1 MVSQENQIP
10 LFAEER
16 KREIV
21 ELVNRNNKV
30 CVPDLVN
37 IFSVSPAT
45 IRNDLRDLQQSGLLK
60 KTHGG
65 AMKIDLPSVGFE
77 RESEMKSNEQMKQKQ
92 AIARKALEYIE
103 DGDIIILDTGTTSLE
118 IAKILNKRNLTV
130 VLNDIKI
137 AGCLEDRDGIQII
150 LVGGTLRKKFHCTI
164 GPIATKTLSELNV
177 DKVFLATNGLSVN
190 KGCTTPDLHQAELK
204 KIMAEVASQVIV
216 LSDST
221 KIGIDSFVQFVSL
234 SEIDL
239 LITDSRISQEH
250 LEELTSQG
258 LEVVVADI

>member
-1 MVSQENQIP
+1 MHENQTP

-21 ELVNRNNKV
+21 DLVNRNNKV
-30 CVPDLVN
+30 TVPDLVQ
-37 IFSVSPAT
+37 IFAVSPAT
-45 IRNDLRDLQQSGLLK
+45 IRNDLRDLQQAGLLK

-65 AMKIDLPSVGFE
+65 AMKIDFPSVGFE
-77 RESEMKSNEQMKQKQ
+77 RESDLKSNDQMKQKQ
-92 AIARKALEYIE
+92 AIARKALEYID

-118 IAKILNKRNLTV
+118 IAKILNNKKNLTV

-137 AGCLEDRDGIQII
+137 AGCLEECEGIQII
-150 LVGGTLRKKFHCTI
+150 LLGGTLRKKFHCTI
-164 GPIATKTLSELNV
+164 GPIATKTLSDLSV

-221 KIGIDSFVQFVSL
+221 KIGVDSFAQFVSL
-234 SEIDL
+234 AEIDV
-239 LITDSRISQEH
+239 LITDSRINQEL
-250 LEELTSQG
+250 LEDLTSQG
-258 LEVVVADI
+258 LEVVVADV